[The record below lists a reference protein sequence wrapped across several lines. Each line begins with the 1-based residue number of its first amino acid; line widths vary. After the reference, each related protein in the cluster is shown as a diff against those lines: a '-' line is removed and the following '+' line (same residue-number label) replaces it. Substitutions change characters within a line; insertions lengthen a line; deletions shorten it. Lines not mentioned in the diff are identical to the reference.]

1 MDHRFELHLSV
12 SLGYHHHR
20 EVMPTPSAFSR
31 HCHDG
36 YELICIIEGHGR
48 FIVEG
53 AAYDVRPGT
62 VLFFRPN
69 EYHYVDIRPGEPY
82 ERQVFHFTRE
92 SVDSGVGIFLDKLDA
107 RPFGD
112 GNCYAEGD
120 LPREFPALLRGFDAV
135 EKLPEEEQAV
145 FCRTRLSDLVVM
157 LATSDA
163 RSGNPI
169 SERLGGRVVRYLNE
183 HIDTNETLDD
193 LAKRFLVSKFYL
205 CRSFKEHNGISIHGY
220 LTRKRVMI
228 AKSKIEDGISAANAA
243 QEVGFGDYSAF
254 FRAYRRIVGRSPRKN
269 VRKPD

>member
-1 MDHRFELHLSV
+1 MTDRRIELTV
-12 SLGYHHHR
+12 PIALGYHHSR

-36 YELICIIEGHGR
+36 YELICILEGRGR

-53 AAYDVRPGT
+53 AEYEVRPGT
-62 VLFFRPN
+62 VLFFRPH

-82 ERQVFHFTRE
+82 ERQVFHFSRE
-92 SVDSGVGIFLDKLDA
+92 SVDPGVGLFLDLLDR
-107 RPFGD
+107 RPFGE
-112 GNCYAEGD
+112 GNCYTEGD
-120 LPREFPALLRGFDAV
+120 LPREFPALIRGFDAATA
-135 EKLPEEEQAV
+135 LPEEQQTV
-145 FCRTRLSDLVVM
+145 FCRTRLSDLIVM
-157 LATSDA
+157 LATADS

-183 HIDTNETLDD
+183 HIDTGETLDD

-228 AKSKIEDGISAANAA
+228 AKSRIEDGASAASAA

-254 FRAYRRIVGRSPRKN
+254 FRAYRRIVGRSPREK
-269 VRKPD
+269 

>member
-1 MDHRFELHLSV
+1 MDLRFVLNLPG
-12 SLGYHHHR
+12 SLGYHHRR
-20 EVMPTPSAFSR
+20 EVMPIPSAFAR

-36 YELICIIEGHGR
+36 FELIYISDGRGR

-53 AAYDVRPGT
+53 TGYDVRPGI
-62 VLFFRPN
+62 VFFFRPH
-69 EYHYVDIRPGEPY
+69 EYHYVDVRPGEPY
-82 ERQVFHFTRE
+82 ERQVLHFTRE
-92 SVDSGVGIFLDKLDA
+92 SVDERVGIFLDLLDA
-107 RPFGD
+107 HPFGE

-120 LPREFPALLRGFDAV
+120 LPHEFSALLRGFDAIRN
-135 EKLPEEEQAV
+135 LPEEQQAV
-145 FCRTRLSDLVVM
+145 YCRTRLSDLIVM
-157 LATSDA
+157 LATSDS

-183 HIDTNETLDD
+183 HIETNETLDD

-228 AKSKIEDGISAANAA
+228 AKSRIEDGVSAAVAA

-254 FRAYRRIVGRSPRKN
+254 FRAYRRIVGRSPRET
-269 VRKPD
+269 